1 MNITLDLQK
10 LLLSNIYF
18 LEKKRNIIMDGNFTK
33 IIYSNE
39 KFTMNG
45 IYILFPIELTTN
57 DKNVNLVKF
66 NPYQPNNASIIAEIV
81 KLEYRIV
88 EYYKNIFQC
97 KGKISNFLSKQLY
110 SGSLKLYKELNSV
123 DSNPQKKY
131 LIKISGV
138 WETSDD
144 VGITYKLMEV
154 VENY

>member
-10 LLLSNIYF
+10 LVLSNIYF

-33 IIYSNE
+33 IIYSND

-45 IYILFPIELTTN
+45 IYILFPIELSNN
-57 DKNVNLVKF
+57 DKNSNLVRF
-66 NPYQPNNASIIAEIV
+66 NPYQMNNVSVIAEIV
-81 KLEYRIV
+81 KLEHRIV

-97 KGKISNFLSKQLY
+97 KAKISNFLSKQLY
-110 SGSLKLYKELNSV
+110 SGSLKLYKELNSNE
-123 DSNPQKKY
+123 SNSPKKY

-138 WETSDD
+138 WETSED

-154 VENY
+154 TESY